1 MRLVLSGDLLL
12 GLLDEVPVPC
22 QLCARVVLRRG
33 AGRGCFVVMRWVLGS
48 LLDEA
53 LLVLA
58 LGVDR
63 GLGLVDLLAAREGE
77 GSDGEGGC
85 EGSDRELLRR

>member
-1 MRLVLSGDLLL
+1 
-12 GLLDEVPVPC
+12 
-22 QLCARVVLRRG
+22 
-33 AGRGCFVVMRWVLGS
+33 MRWVLGS

-85 EGSDRELLRR
+85 EGSDRELFFR

>member
-1 MRLVLSGDLLL
+1 MSRSDVRGLICRDVLQSS
-12 GLLDEVPVPC
+12 
-22 QLCARVVLRRG
+22 RG
-33 AGRGCFVVMRWVLGS
+33 G

-85 EGSDRELLRR
+85 EGSDRELLGR